1 MNTSKTL
8 KLIALSASVLSLTA
22 PLYAFANTATHSPS
36 SETWKGTLPIA
47 AHGPFQRIYMPQN
60 VLSAANRAGFPREW
74 TSAYANAQH
83 NAAFP
88 VGNNAPKWLR
98 QGVGWNFAEARAW
111 PLSDKLPFG
120 NKVYGER
127 EALPVQ
133 TQFMGNALGVTAV
146 DGIIYG
152 ESDDMFAYA
161 VNARTGQLIWRA
173 SPVQNNLMGDP
184 VVAGNSVYLSAGSVS
199 FNFAHVIKYAKTGKT
214 ARGEDESFNGVIS
227 LNKNTGKFQWLFFT
241 KGEAMPTPAYA
252 DGTLYVSTGA
262 GNIFAIDAKNGQKV
276 WKTHV
281 GGIANMSDPVVYD
294 GRVYVSMSVVPYL
307 YCLSAKTGK
316 VIWKQT
322 IKGAVNTGMGDVAP
336 AVGKGVVVQDTV
348 VNEQIKN
355 GHKTVDT
362 TVQAMSAK
370 TGKILWSHNMGRGP
384 LPPAFKGGMPMIH
397 DGVVYVGTP
406 VNSIYQARNLKT
418 GKLLWTW
425 KVPDA
430 GPAGAGRGA
439 ATYYDG
445 ALYVSTGPY
454 IYALNPETGRELG
467 KHYVGGRFGIVNPTI
482 VGGTIYLG
490 NSWDWINALPVDAV
504 NPHYKG

>member
-1 MNTSKTL
+1 MDTSKTL
-8 KLIALSASVLSLTA
+8 RLIALSASVMSLSA
-22 PLYAFANTATHSPS
+22 PLYAFANTATQNPAS
-36 SETWKGTLPIA
+36 STWTGTLPIA
-47 AHGPFQRIYMPQN
+47 AHGPFQRVYMPQN
-60 VLSAANRAGFPREW
+60 APSAANRDGFPREW
-74 TSAYANAQH
+74 TSAYANARH

-88 VGNNAPKWLR
+88 VGNDAPKWLR

-111 PLSDKLPFG
+111 PLSDKIPFG
-120 NKVYGER
+120 NGVYGER

-146 DGIIYG
+146 DGTIYG

-161 VNARTGQLIWRA
+161 VNARTGQLIWRT

-184 VVAGNSVYLSAGSVS
+184 VVAGRSVYLSAGSVS
-199 FNFAHVIKYAKTGKT
+199 FNFAHVVKYAQTGKT
-214 ARGEDESFNGVIS
+214 SRGEDESFNGVIS
-227 LNKNTGKFQWLFFT
+227 LNRNTGKFQWMFLT

-252 DGTLYVSTGA
+252 HGKLYVSTGA
-262 GNIFAIDAKNGQKV
+262 GNIFAINAKDGKKI

-281 GGIANMSDPVVYD
+281 GGIANMSDPAVYD
-294 GRVYVSMSVVPYL
+294 GRVYVSMSVVPYI
-307 YCLSAKTGK
+307 YCLNAKTGK
-316 VIWKQT
+316 VLWKQG
-322 IKGAVNTGMGDVAP
+322 IKGAVNTGLGDVAP
-336 AVGKGVVVQDTV
+336 AVANGIVVQDTV
-348 VNEQIKN
+348 VDKRVKN
-355 GHKTVDT
+355 GHKTVNT

-397 DGVVYVGTP
+397 GGVVYVGTP
-406 VNSIYQARNLKT
+406 VNSVYQARNLKT

-425 KVPDA
+425 SVPDA

-454 IYALNPETGRELG
+454 VYALNSVTGTELG